1 MIGSYGLC
9 LCHQLKVGF
18 FLDFTPFSKTH
29 SLCNIQQHFPYSESE
44 IGGKRSVKSKNVS
57 GSRFH
62 FIIIRCFGLQQ
73 HLHML
78 IQFIVLRLHIHSDRS
93 AMTLSTPKI
102 LFPTNNQTI
111 ASSLTFYNRDYV
123 SSPLSFLL
131 PGTVDLI
138 PEYPWLVFRSRIQQ
152 NLRMLLHQ
160 SRNKRRAKISTVHS
174 YGQSKLSTQTIKR
187 TGRIVHFF
195 TRWTEQ
201 LHAVVSK

>member
-1 MIGSYGLC
+1 MLLLTFRSLLLHVI
-9 LCHQLKVGF
+9 
-18 FLDFTPFSKTH
+18 PFSEQSNLFT
-29 SLCNIQQHFPYSESE
+29 F
-44 IGGKRSVKSKNVS
+44 
-57 GSRFH
+57 RF
-62 FIIIRCFGLQQ
+62 LPQ
-73 HLHML
+73 L
-78 IQFIVLRLHIHSDRS
+78 
-93 AMTLSTPKI
+93 

-160 SRNKRRAKISTVHS
+160 SRNKRRAKIGTVHTYS
-174 YGQSKLSTQTIKR
+174 QSPASAQTIKR